1 MLAGLINIE
10 LGASGTAFK
19 CRNKKGGHHMKI
31 LLTVEFPPEPFNSL
45 VRSGK
50 VGELIGR
57 ILETIKPETA
67 YFTDQDGKRGGIFV
81 INVQTSSDV
90 PAFAEP
96 FFLNFQANC
105 KFRILMSPEDL
116 QKAGLDELGK
126 KWA

>member
-1 MLAGLINIE
+1 
-10 LGASGTAFK
+10 
-19 CRNKKGGHHMKI
+19 MKM
-31 LLTVEFPPEPFNSL
+31 LLTVEIPHEPFNSL

-50 VGELIGR
+50 AGEMIGR
-57 ILETIKPETA
+57 ILDAIRPEAA
-67 YFTDQDGKRGGIFV
+67 YFTEQDGTRCGIFV
-81 INVQTSSDV
+81 VDVKNSSDV

-116 QKAGLDELGK
+116 QKAGLEDLGK